1 MADEQSDAAET
12 QRRFHVQK
20 LYLRDVSFESPA
32 APAIFGPDSGWN
44 PQVDLQLDTETRRIG
59 EGRHE
64 VTLVVTVTASHGDAT
79 AFLVEVRQAGLFDV
93 EGFEEDELDH
103 LLRAHC
109 PGVLFPFAREAVAE
123 LVQKGGLPQLLLQPI
138 NFEALY
144 ARHVARQ
151 KEGAGAPDA
160 AQ

>member
-1 MADEQSDAAET
+1 MADEQPDAEQT
-12 QRRFHVQK
+12 QRRFQVQK

-32 APAIFGPDSGWN
+32 APAIFAADSGWN
-44 PQVDLQLDTETRRIG
+44 PQVDLQLDTEIRNVDER
-59 EGRHE
+59 RHE
-64 VTLVVTVTASHGDAT
+64 VTLIVTVTASDGDAT
-79 AFLVEVRQAGLFDV
+79 AFLVEVRQAGLFEVD
-93 EGFEEDELDH
+93 GFGDDELDH
-103 LLRAHC
+103 LLRAYC
-109 PGVLFPFAREAVAE
+109 PGLLFPFAREAVAD
-123 LVQKGGLPQLLLQPI
+123 LVQKGGLPPLLLQPI

>member
-1 MADEQSDAAET
+1 MADEQPDAAQT

-32 APAIFGPDSGWN
+32 APAIFAADSGWN
-44 PQVDLQLDTETRRIG
+44 PQVDLQLDTEIRNIDER
-59 EGRHE
+59 RHE
-64 VTLVVTVTASHGDAT
+64 VTLIVTVTATDGDAT

-93 EGFEEDELDH
+93 DGFGDDELDR
-103 LLRAHC
+103 LLRAYC
-109 PGVLFPFAREAVAE
+109 PELLFPFAREAIAN
-123 LVQKGGLPQLLLQPI
+123 LVQKGGLPPLLLQPI
-138 NFEALY
+138 NFESLY